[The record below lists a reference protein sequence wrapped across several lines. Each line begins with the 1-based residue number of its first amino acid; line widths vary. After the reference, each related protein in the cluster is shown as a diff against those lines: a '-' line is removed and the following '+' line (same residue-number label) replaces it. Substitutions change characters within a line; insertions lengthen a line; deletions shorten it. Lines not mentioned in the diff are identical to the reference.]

1 MFVKERPKSQFE
13 KFQGSA
19 DKIINDLVKMGK
31 KGLKDNEGKLAAI
44 IDNLSKNN
52 IPIDP
57 KSLKPPPGEKNI
69 HVHIKRVSNLIIK
82 PNENFQIYDGG
93 SNFNVDKTK
102 LIFAFFMA
110 SYKLNTSGSMSIK
123 LNLSGRELPES
134 RQLLEAQNGSL
145 SGAFAE
151 VYYPNGKAINL
162 NLYYKTGGDGKIA
175 DEGEDNYVYGAIT
188 MPVGAVF
195 KHVNSQTLTFKKSK
209 NWSMIPNFELSV
221 NFKDKN
227 EFYFLIFYN
236 LSLTMEAK
244 YTFGTRLVI
253 DGKPYPVSFC

>member
-19 DKIINDLVKMGK
+19 DKIINDLVKMGP

-52 IPIDP
+52 IPIDK
-57 KSLKPPPGEKNI
+57 KSLKPPVGEKNV
-69 HVHIKRVSNLIIK
+69 HVHIKRVSKLVIK
-82 PNENFQIYDGG
+82 PNSNFQIHDGG

-110 SYKLNTSGSMSIK
+110 SYKLDTRGSMAIK

-134 RQLLEAQNGSL
+134 RQLLDAQNGSL

-162 NLYYKTGGDGKIA
+162 NLYYKTREDGKIA
-175 DEGEDNYVYGAIT
+175 DEENYVFGAIT
-188 MPVGAVF
+188 MPAGAVF

-209 NWSMIPNFELSV
+209 DWSMIPNFELSV

-236 LSLTMEAK
+236 LSLTMENK
-244 YTFGTRLVI
+244 STMGTRLVI
-253 DGKPYPVSFC
+253 DRKPYPVSFC